1 MDAKKILLI
10 EDDHFINQLYL
21 RVLKQAG
28 FETELASDGAEG
40 VKFADNSF
48 NLILLDVMLPK
59 IDGINVL
66 KKLKE
71 NPSTKM
77 VPVVLLTNLGQESVI
92 KAAFEIGAQGYILK
106 MSVTP
111 YEMVEKI
118 QKFIK
123 DPSFQM
129 DLKELD
135 LD

>member
-10 EDDHFINQLYL
+10 EDDHFINELYL

-28 FETELASDGAEG
+28 YNVVLAKNGKEG
-40 VKFADNSF
+40 VDLADSSF
-48 NLILLDVMLPK
+48 NLILLDIMLPK

-66 KKLKE
+66 KKIKE
-71 NPSTKM
+71 NPNTKNI
-77 VPVVLLTNLGQESVI
+77 PVVLLTNLGQESVI
-92 KAAFEIGAQGYILK
+92 RTAFKIGAQGYLLK
-106 MSVTP
+106 MRITP

-118 QKFIK
+118 QGFLK

>member
-1 MDAKKILLI
+1 MIAKKILLI

-28 FETELASDGAEG
+28 FETVLASDGSEG
-40 VKFADNSF
+40 VSLANNTFD
-48 NLILLDVMLPK
+48 LILLDVMLPK
-59 IDGINVL
+59 IDGISVL

-71 NPSTKM
+71 NPLTRET
-77 VPVVLLTNLGQESVI
+77 PIVLLTNLGQESVI
-92 KAAFEIGAQGYILK
+92 KAAFGMGAQGYILK

-118 QKFIK
+118 QQFIK

-129 DLKELD
+129 NLKELD

>member
-28 FETELASDGAEG
+28 FNTTLASDGSEG
-40 VKFADNSF
+40 VRFADSSF

-66 KKLKE
+66 RKLKE
-71 NPSTKM
+71 NPSTKK

-92 KAAFEIGAQGYILK
+92 KTAFEIGAQGYILK

-118 QKFIK
+118 QQFIK

-129 DLKELD
+129 NLKELD